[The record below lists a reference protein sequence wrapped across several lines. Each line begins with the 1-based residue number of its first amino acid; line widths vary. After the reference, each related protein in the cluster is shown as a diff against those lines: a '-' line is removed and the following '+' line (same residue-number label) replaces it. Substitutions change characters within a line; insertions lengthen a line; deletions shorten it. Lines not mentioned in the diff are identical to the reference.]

1 MNKILALQ
9 NVDSQTD
16 PLDDELCWSTCS
28 SSGCNSSSVF
38 VPSGAQAAVAPSC

>member
-9 NVDSQTD
+9 NVNSQTD

-28 SSGCNSSSVF
+28 SSNCNSSSVF
-38 VPSGAQAAVAPSC
+38 VPSAGATNVQAC

>member
-9 NVDSQTD
+9 SVNSQTD

-28 SSGCNSSSVF
+28 SSGCNTSSVF
-38 VPSGAQAAVAPSC
+38 VPSAAATNVQAC